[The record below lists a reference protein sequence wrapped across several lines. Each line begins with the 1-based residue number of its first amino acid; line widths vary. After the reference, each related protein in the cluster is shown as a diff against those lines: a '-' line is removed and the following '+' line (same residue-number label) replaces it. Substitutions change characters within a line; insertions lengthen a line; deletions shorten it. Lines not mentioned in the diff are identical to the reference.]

1 MTLSLYLQAM
11 KQTFILFIFAFCLS
25 LSSAAQEDTRDLR
38 QGDMGE
44 KGLKRDGEKNEMDSL
59 GYNNV
64 KSQIKTWRLTDF
76 GTSKSI
82 LHIDTLLA
90 NIQNFNPIYQR
101 SISNSYLGNIGSPY
115 QSNIFKDRERNESFL
130 YFNTFRAYMNMPD
143 DIIFFNTTTPFTG
156 FFYETAGSKD
166 RAENKLRVLHTQN
179 INPFWNVGIS
189 FNLISSEGQYQNQ
202 KTKLYDFDLFSSYKK
217 DRYAAHFVLSQ
228 NRILVNEN
236 GGVNDDEQISDTV
249 IDPENVQV
257 RLSGTKNKLSNF
269 NFVANQEYHLGAGKE
284 LILDADTTEIFPAKL
299 VHDLRYES
307 DARSFKESAVN
318 KDFFKTTYLNNS
330 KSFDETTMK
339 MLSNGFHLVFN
350 ENQNKKLSFGARL
363 GLLNEFKTYNLRRP
377 VGDNTYSQR
386 DKQIHN
392 TQLMTSI
399 FRQTGVN
406 WNWKF
411 SGAYTLEGYSQS
423 DYRLDGNLVYQF
435 GDSIN
440 RHSLVIKSQI
450 KSTTPDFLF
459 TEYHGNHQKWE
470 KSFDKTKELSLGLE
484 YQIKKYGFKIGGQI
498 NNLDNYTYFGYD
510 TIASQASKSI
520 QVATAYIEK
529 DFRLGKFTLSQKI
542 IGQKSSD
549 KKILPLP
556 DLSVYSNNYYSNT
569 FFNGA
574 LDIQA
579 GFSVYYNT
587 SFYAPNYMP
596 STGQFF
602 LQEEKKLGD
611 YPKVDLYF
619 NFRIKRTRIFIMY
632 EHLNARMGS
641 QNYFSSLHY
650 PINPGMLKYGLRWTF
665 YD

>member
-1 MTLSLYLQAM
+1 M
-11 KQTFILFIFAFCLS
+11 KQIFILIIFTFCLS
-25 LSSAAQEDTRDLR
+25 LSLAAQTETKSLR
-38 QGDMGE
+38 LGSKGDRGL
-44 KGLKRDGEKNEMDSL
+44 KPDGLKRDGEKSEMDSL
-59 GYNNV
+59 GYNSV
-64 KSQIKTWRLTDF
+64 ESHIKTWRLSDY
-76 GTSKSI
+76 GTRKFN
-82 LHIDTLLA
+82 LHVDTLLG
-90 NIQNFNPIYQR
+90 NIHNFNPIYQR
-101 SISNSYLGNIGSPY
+101 TIANSYLGNLGSPY
-115 QSNIFKDRERNESFL
+115 QSLIFKDRVREESFMF
-130 YFNTFRAYMNMPD
+130 FNTFEAYMNMPKEVL
-143 DIIFFNTTTPFTG
+143 FFNTTTPFTS

-166 RAENKLRVLHTQN
+166 RAENNLRVLHTQN

-202 KTKLYDFDLFSSYKK
+202 KTRLYDFNLFSNYEKG
-217 DRYAAHFVLSQ
+217 RYGAHFILNQ

-236 GGVNDDEQISDTV
+236 GGVNDDGQIRDTV

-257 RLSGTKNKLSNF
+257 KLSETKNKLSNF
-269 NFVANQEYHLGAGKE
+269 NFAANQYYNLGKGKD
-284 LILDADTTEIFPAKL
+284 LIIDGDTSQIYPVKL
-299 VHDLRYES
+299 IHDSNFES
-307 DARSFKESAVN
+307 DSREFKEGVVN
-318 KDFFKTTYLNNS
+318 KDFFKSTYLNND
-330 KSFDETTMK
+330 KSADETTLK
-339 MLSNGFHLVFN
+339 MLSNGFHIVFN

-363 GLLNEFKTYNLRRP
+363 GLLNQFSTYNLRRP
-377 VGDNTYSQR
+377 VGENLYSQK
-386 DKQIHN
+386 DKNIHN
-392 TQLMTSI
+392 TKLMTSI
-399 FRQTGVN
+399 FRQTGKD

-411 SGAYTLEGYSQS
+411 SGSYVFEGYNQN
-423 DYRLDGNLVYQF
+423 DYQLDGDLVYQF

-440 RHSLVIKSQI
+440 RQSLEITSQI
-450 KSTTPDFLF
+450 KSNTPDFLM
-459 TEYHGNHQKWE
+459 TEYHGNHQQWSLNLD
-470 KSFDKTKELSLGLE
+470 KSKELSLGLE
-484 YQIKKYGFKIGGQI
+484 YQVNKYGFKIGGQI
-498 NNLDNYTYFGYD
+498 NNLENYTYFGYD
-510 TIASQASKSI
+510 TILSQTSKSI

-542 IGQKSSD
+542 VGQKSSNE
-549 KKILPLP
+549 KILPLP

-602 LQEEKKLGD
+602 LQNEQELGD

-632 EHLNARMGS
+632 EHLNAKMGS

>member
-1 MTLSLYLQAM
+1 M
-11 KQTFILFIFAFCLS
+11 KQTFILIIFTLCLS
-25 LSSAAQEDTRDLR
+25 LSLAAQNRPRNLNRGEL
-38 QGDMGE
+38 GDS
-44 KGLKRDGEKNEMDSL
+44 GLKRDGENNEMDSL
-59 GYNNV
+59 GYNSV
-64 KSQIKTWRLTDF
+64 ESHIKTWRLSDY
-76 GTSKSI
+76 GTRK
-82 LHIDTLLA
+82 LNLNVDTLLG
-90 NIQNFNPIYQR
+90 NIHNFNPIYQR
-101 SISNSYLGNIGSPY
+101 SIANSYLGNLGSPY
-115 QSNIFKDRERNESFL
+115 QSLIFKDRVRNESFMF
-130 YFNTFRAYMNMPD
+130 FNTFEAYMNMPKEVL
-143 DIIFFNTTTPFTG
+143 FFNTTTPFTS

-202 KTKLYDFDLFSSYKK
+202 KTKLYDFNLFSNYEKG
-217 DRYAAHFVLSQ
+217 RYGAHFVMNQ
-228 NRILVNEN
+228 NRIQVNEN
-236 GGVNDDEQISDTV
+236 GGVDDDEQIRDTV

-257 RLSGTKNKLSNF
+257 KLSGTKNKLSNF
-269 NFVANQEYHLGAGKE
+269 NFVANQYYNLGHGKD
-284 LILDADTTEIFPAKL
+284 LIIDGDTSQIYPVKL
-299 VHDLRYES
+299 IHDLNFES
-307 DARSFKESAVN
+307 DTREFKEGIVN
-318 KDFFKTTYLNNS
+318 NDFFKSSYLNND
-330 KSFDETTMK
+330 KSADETTLK
-339 MLSNGFHLVFN
+339 MLSNGFHIVFN
-350 ENQNKKLSFGARL
+350 ENQNKELSFGARL
-363 GLLNEFKTYNLRRP
+363 GLLNQFSTYNLRRP
-377 VGDNTYSQR
+377 VGENLYSQK
-386 DKQIHN
+386 DKNIHN

-399 FRQTGVN
+399 FRQTGKS

-411 SGAYTLEGYSQS
+411 SGAYVFEGYNQS
-423 DYRLDGNLVYQF
+423 DYQLDGNLVYQF

-440 RHSLVIKSQI
+440 RQSLEISSQI
-450 KSTTPDFLF
+450 KSNTPDFLM
-459 TEYHGNHQKWE
+459 TEYHGNHQQW
-470 KSFDKTKELSLGLE
+470 SLNLDKGKELSLGLE
-484 YQIKKYGFKIGGQI
+484 YQVKKYGLKIGGQI

-510 TIASQASKSI
+510 TIVSQARKSI

-529 DFRLGKFTLSQKI
+529 DFRLGNFTLSQKI
-542 IGQKSSD
+542 VGQKSSNED
-549 KKILPLP
+549 VLPLP

-602 LQEEKKLGD
+602 LQKEQELGD

-632 EHLNARMGS
+632 EHLNANMGS
-641 QNYFSSLHY
+641 RNYFSSLHY

>member
-1 MTLSLYLQAM
+1 M
-11 KQTFILFIFAFCLS
+11 KQTFILIIFTLCLS
-25 LSSAAQEDTRDLR
+25 LSLAAQKKL
-38 QGDMGE
+38 GNLPKGNSGE
-44 KGLKRDGEKNEMDSL
+44 SGLKRDGEKKEMDSL
-59 GYNNV
+59 GYNSV
-64 KSQIKTWRLTDF
+64 ESHIKTWRLSDY
-76 GTSKSI
+76 GTRKLN
-82 LHIDTLLA
+82 LHVDTLLG
-90 NIQNFNPIYQR
+90 NIHNFNPIYQR
-101 SISNSYLGNIGSPY
+101 TIANSYLGNLGSPY
-115 QSNIFKDRERNESFL
+115 QSLIFKDRVRNESFMF
-130 YFNTFRAYMNMPD
+130 FNTFEAYMNMPKEVL
-143 DIIFFNTTTPFTG
+143 FFNTTTPFTS
-156 FFYETAGSKD
+156 FFYETGGSKD
-166 RAENKLRVLHTQN
+166 RAENNLRVLHTQN

-202 KTKLYDFDLFSSYKK
+202 KTRLYDFNLFSNYEKG
-217 DRYAAHFVLSQ
+217 RYGAHFVMNQ

-236 GGVNDDEQISDTV
+236 GGVDDDGQIRDTV

-257 RLSGTKNKLSNF
+257 RLSATKNKLSNF
-269 NFVANQEYHLGAGKE
+269 NFTANQYYNLGNGKD
-284 LILDADTTEIFPAKL
+284 LIIDGDTSQIYPVRL
-299 VHDLRYES
+299 VHDFNFES
-307 DARSFKESAVN
+307 DSREFKEGTVN
-318 KDFFKTTYLNNS
+318 EDFFKSTYLNND
-330 KSFDETTMK
+330 KSADETTLNI
-339 MLSNGFHLVFN
+339 LSNGFHIVFN

-363 GLLNEFKTYNLRRP
+363 GLLNQFSTYNLRRP
-377 VGDNTYSQR
+377 VGENLYSQK
-386 DKQIHN
+386 DENIHN

-399 FRQTGVN
+399 FRQTGKD

-411 SGAYTLEGYSQS
+411 SGSYVFEGYNQN
-423 DYRLDGNLVYQF
+423 DYQLDGNLVYQF

-440 RHSLVIKSQI
+440 RQSLEITSQI
-450 KSTTPDFLF
+450 KSNTPDFLMS
-459 TEYHGNHQKWE
+459 EYHGNHQQW
-470 KSFDKTKELSLGLE
+470 SLNLDKGNELSLGLE
-484 YQIKKYGFKIGGQI
+484 YQVKRYGFKIGGHI
-498 NNLDNYTYFGYD
+498 NNLENYTYFGYD
-510 TIASQASKSI
+510 TIVSQTSKSI

-529 DFRLGKFTLSQKI
+529 DFRLGNFTLSQKI
-542 IGQKSSD
+542 IGQKSSNQN
-549 KKILPLP
+549 ILPLP

-602 LQEEKKLGD
+602 LQKEQELGD

-632 EHLNARMGS
+632 EHLNATMGS